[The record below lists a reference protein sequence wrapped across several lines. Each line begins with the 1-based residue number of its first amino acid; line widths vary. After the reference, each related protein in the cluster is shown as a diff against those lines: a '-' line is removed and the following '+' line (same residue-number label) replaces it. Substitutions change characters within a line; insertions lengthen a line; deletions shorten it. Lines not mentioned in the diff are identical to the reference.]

1 MDIKTSPWL
10 SRVKKKIIGKKNK
23 LEAKNLEKHVTG
35 LLNSNNGNKI
45 ME

>member
-10 SRVKKKIIGKKNK
+10 SRVKKKIIEKKK
-23 LEAKNLEKHVTG
+23 KEAKNLEKHVTA